1 MSIPQVVHN
10 NLNNHTKWS
19 SAVQHIKHSSF
30 IGFYHLS
37 KWTNLQY
44 HSFIIIKNMTFC

>member
-1 MSIPQVVHN
+1 MNIPQVVHN
-10 NLNNHTKWS
+10 NH
-19 SAVQHIKHSSF
+19 

-44 HSFIIIKNMTFC
+44 HSFIIIKNMIFC